1 MKKLIYMIAAAAVAI
16 PVVALAQGA
25 CGSGSCSKGD
35 KDMAEAKEHM
45 KEGCPPLSDPKAEV
59 RTQKAGT
66 APVGAVAGHFL
77 RSSDLKP

>member
-35 KDMAEAKEHM
+35 KDMAEAKE
-45 KEGCPPLSDPKAEV
+45 
-59 RTQKAGT
+59 
-66 APVGAVAGHFL
+66 L
-77 RSSDLKP
+77 RCDRDHGKGVNLG

>member
-45 KEGCPPLSDPKAEV
+45 KRARKPPGMLI
-59 RTQKAGT
+59 RTAGT
-66 APVGAVAGHFL
+66 PLTMRRTGL
-77 RSSDLKP
+77 PIRPKPSVTL

>member
-45 KEGCPPLSDPKAEV
+45 KEAPRLPRTPPPK
-59 RTQKAGT
+59 K
-66 APVGAVAGHFL
+66 
-77 RSSDLKP
+77 

>member
-45 KEGCPPLSDPKAEV
+45 KGCQGRRLRKNEG
-59 RTQKAGT
+59 RQAGCQ
-66 APVGAVAGHFL
+66 GRL
-77 RSSDLKP
+77 